1 MVKANVQA
9 IDQLDAEQLGSG
21 MMITD
26 RRFFILAV
34 SERMTQR
41 LGFAKDELIGRPAR
55 SLFPAERSAGLFDHI
70 AQAVK
75 KDGYWQGEA
84 HYVVK
89 GGQVYASRV
98 NVYAL
103 AGSEGEWLV
112 WHFAER
118 DSAPS
123 TFPLASAEVLRTI
136 YASVPFAV
144 VPVAADGTV
153 QDWGDGAETLF
164 GRRKEEAVG
173 RPIWTL
179 FRHSGQTPL
188 PFPPE
193 KRQCGE
199 GIVQREDGTPV
210 NIAYAVIPVPSSS
223 GYVVI
228 AEDITK
234 RKQKEAERRR
244 QVELAKKIQ
253 HHLLT
258 PLIQNKAVTM
268 EAIYIPSD
276 DLSGDIYACYQIDLY
291 RYGVIVI
298 DVMGHGIS
306 SALVS
311 MLLRSLLRGLIVRVI
326 DPVSVASELEK
337 HVQNLFP
344 DEAND
349 IRYLFSMIYLVI
361 DTKERKIEYTNA
373 GHPAG
378 LLVLDDGSVHELDK
392 GGLAIGSPFSLPFEK
407 GVIDYGRRARLL
419 LYTDGILEEMDPS
432 ILQSIEKI
440 RTCTQMYRHLS
451 DKGFLERLISQG
463 PSLASPADDI
473 CLLSITVHG

>member
-34 SERMTQR
+34 SERMTER
-41 LGFAKDELIGRPAR
+41 LGVAKEELIGRPAR
-55 SLFPAERSAGLFDHI
+55 SLFPAEQSAGLFDHI
-70 AQAVK
+70 AEAVK

-84 HYVVK
+84 HYIVK
-89 GGQVYASRV
+89 DGQTYASWM
-98 NVYAL
+98 NICAL
-103 AGSEGEWLV
+103 SGSEGEWLV
-112 WHFAER
+112 WQFAER
-118 DSAPS
+118 DSARALPS
-123 TFPLASAEVLRTI
+123 LAPDEVLRAI
-136 YASVPFAV
+136 YASAPFAV
-144 VPVAADGTV
+144 IPVRADGTV
-153 QDWGDGAETLF
+153 QDWGTGAEALF
-164 GRRKEEAVG
+164 GRRKEEVIG
-173 RPIWTL
+173 RPIGAL
-179 FRHSGQTPL
+179 FRRSGRMPL
-188 PFPPE
+188 LFPPE
-193 KRQCGE
+193 RRHCGE
-199 GIVQREDGTPV
+199 GVVQREDGAPV
-210 NIAYAVIPVPSSS
+210 HIAYTVIPVPDSS
-223 GYVVI
+223 GYVVL
-228 AEDITK
+228 AEDTTK

-253 HHLLT
+253 HNLLT
-258 PLIQNKAVTM
+258 PLIQNKSVTM
-268 EAIYIPSD
+268 EAVYIPSD
-276 DLSGDIYACYQIDLY
+276 ELSGDIYACYQIDLY

-361 DTKERKIEYTNA
+361 DTKKRTIEYTNA

-378 LLVLDDGSVHELDK
+378 LLVFDDGSVHELDK

-407 GVIDYGRRARLL
+407 GVIDYGKRARLL

-432 ILQSIEKI
+432 ILRSIEKI
-440 RTCTQMYRHLS
+440 RTCTQMYRHLP
-451 DKGFLERLISQG
+451 DNRFLEQLVSQSS
-463 PSLASPADDI
+463 SLASPADDI

>member
-34 SERMTQR
+34 SERMTER
-41 LGFAKDELIGRPAR
+41 LGLAKEELIGRPAS
-55 SLFPAERSAGLFDHI
+55 SLFPAERSADLFDHI

-75 KDGYWQGEA
+75 KDGCWQGEA
-84 HYVVK
+84 HHVVK
-89 GGQVYASRV
+89 GGRTYASRM

-103 AGSEGEWLV
+103 PGSEGEWLI
-112 WHFAER
+112 WRFAER
-118 DSAPS
+118 DCALSA
-123 TFPLASAEVLRTI
+123 ASLTPAEVLRAI
-136 YASVPFAV
+136 YASAPFAV
-144 VPVAADGTV
+144 VPVRADGTV
-153 QDWGDGAETLF
+153 QDWGNSAETLF

-173 RPIWTL
+173 RPIWEL
-179 FRHSGQTPL
+179 FRHGGQTPL
-188 PFPPE
+188 PFSLE
-193 KRQCGE
+193 RRQCGE
-199 GIVQREDGTPV
+199 GMVQREDGTPV
-210 NIAYAVIPVPSSS
+210 HIAYTVIPVSSSS
-223 GYVVI
+223 GYVVLV
-228 AEDITK
+228 EDITK
-234 RKQKEAERRR
+234 QKQKEAERRR
-244 QVELAKKIQ
+244 QAELAKKIQ
-253 HHLLT
+253 HTLLT
-258 PLIQNKAVTM
+258 PLIQNQAVTM
-268 EAIYIPSD
+268 EAVYIPSD

-311 MLLRSLLRGLIVRVI
+311 MLLRSLLRGLIVRVV
-326 DPVSVASELEK
+326 DPISVASELEK

-378 LLVLDDGSVHELDK
+378 LLVFDDGSVHELDK

-440 RTCTQMYRHLS
+440 RTCTQTYRHLP
-451 DKGFLERLISQG
+451 DKRFLEQLISQS
-463 PSLASPADDI
+463 PSLARPSDDI

>member
-26 RRFFILAV
+26 CRFFILAV
-34 SERMTQR
+34 SERMTER
-41 LGFAKDELIGRPAR
+41 LGLAKEELIGRPAS
-55 SLFPAERSAGLFDHI
+55 SLFPAERSARLFDHI
-70 AQAVK
+70 VQAVK

-84 HYVVK
+84 RHVVK
-89 GGQVYASRV
+89 GGQMYTSQM
-98 NVYAL
+98 NVYVL
-103 AGSEGEWLV
+103 PGSEGEWLV
-112 WHFAER
+112 WQFAEQ
-118 DSAPS
+118 DSALSIPL
-123 TFPLASAEVLRTI
+123 LASAEVLRTI
-136 YASVPFAV
+136 YASAPFAV

-179 FRHSGQTPL
+179 FGHSGETPL
-188 PFPPE
+188 PFSLE
-193 KRQCGE
+193 KQQCGE
-199 GIVQREDGTPV
+199 GMVQREDGMPV
-210 NIAYAVIPVPSSS
+210 HIAYTVIPVPSSS
-223 GYVVI
+223 GYVVLV
-228 AEDITK
+228 EDITK

-253 HHLLT
+253 HNLLT
-258 PLIQNKAVTM
+258 PLIQNQAVTM
-268 EAIYIPSD
+268 EAVYIPSE

-311 MLLRSLLRGLIVRVI
+311 MLLRSLLRGLIVRVV
-326 DPVSVASELEK
+326 DPISVASELEK
-337 HVQNLFP
+337 HVQSLFP
-344 DEAND
+344 GEAND
-349 IRYLFSMIYLVI
+349 LRYLFSMIYLVI

-378 LLVLDDGSVHELDK
+378 LLVFDDGRVHELDK

-419 LYTDGILEEMDPS
+419 LYTDGILEELDPS

-440 RTCTQMYRHLS
+440 RACTQMYRHLP
-451 DKGFLERLISQG
+451 DKRFLERLVSHS

>member
-21 MMITD
+21 MVITD
-26 RRFFILAV
+26 RQLSIVAV
-34 SERMTQR
+34 SEPTPRW
-41 LGFAKDELIGRPAR
+41 LGFAKNELVGRPVGV
-55 SLFPAERSAGLFDHI
+55 LFSAEWSAALLDGI
-70 AQAVK
+70 AEAVK
-75 KDGYWQGEA
+75 KDGCWQGEA
-84 HYVVK
+84 RHVAKSGKAYM
-89 GGQVYASRV
+89 SWM
-98 NVYAL
+98 NVYRL
-103 AGSEGEWLV
+103 SGSEGEWLV
-112 WHFAER
+112 WHFVEQTAMPPADRPTPSEWLEVIC
-118 DSAPS
+118 DSA
-123 TFPLASAEVLRTI
+123 
-136 YASVPFAV
+136 PFAV
-144 VPVAADGTV
+144 VPVAADGIV
-153 QDWGDGAETLF
+153 QDWGLSAERLF

-173 RPIWTL
+173 RPVWSL
-179 FRHSGQTPL
+179 FRCGGPTWL
-188 PFPPE
+188 PFPPKE
-193 KRQCGE
+193 QRCGK
-199 GIVQREDGTPV
+199 GMVQRPDGTSANV
-210 NIAYAVIPVPSSS
+210 AYTVIPVLQGD
-223 GYVVI
+223 GYIVLI
-228 AEDITK
+228 EDETK
-234 RKQKEAERRR
+234 QKQKEAERRR

-253 HHLLT
+253 QNLLT
-258 PLIQNKAVTM
+258 PLIQNEAVTM
-268 EAIYIPSD
+268 DAVYIPSD

-337 HVQNLFP
+337 HVQTLFP

-349 IRYLFSMIYLVI
+349 IRHLFSMIYLVI

-378 LLVLDDGSVHELDK
+378 LLVFDDGSVHELDK

-407 GVIDYGRRARLL
+407 GVIHYDKRARLL
-419 LYTDGILEEMDPS
+419 LYTDGILEEIDPS

-440 RTCTQMYRHLS
+440 RSCTQMCRHLP
-451 DKGFLERLISQG
+451 DKRFLERLISQG
-463 PSLASPADDI
+463 PPLVSPSDDI

>member
-9 IDQLDAEQLGSG
+9 IDQLDAERLGSG

-41 LGFAKDELIGRPAR
+41 LGWAKEELIGRPAS
-55 SLFPAERSAGLFDHI
+55 SLFPVERSAGLFDHI

-84 HYVVK
+84 HHVVK
-89 GGQVYASRV
+89 DGQMYASRM

-103 AGSEGEWLV
+103 SGSEGEWLV
-112 WHFAER
+112 WEFAER
-118 DSAPS
+118 KTSLSAS
-123 TFPLASAEVLRTI
+123 TLTSAEVLSTI
-136 YASVPFAV
+136 YASAPFAV

-153 QDWGDGAETLF
+153 QDWGNGAEALF
-164 GRRKEEAVG
+164 GYRKEEAIG

-193 KRQCGE
+193 RRQCGE

-210 NIAYAVIPVPSSS
+210 YIAYTIIPVPSSS
-223 GYVVI
+223 GYVVL

-234 RKQKEAERRR
+234 RKQKEGERRR

-253 HHLLT
+253 HNLLT
-258 PLIQNKAVTM
+258 PLIQNKEVTM
-268 EAIYIPSD
+268 EAVYIPSD

-344 DEAND
+344 DETND
-349 IRYLFSMIYLVI
+349 MRYLFSMIYLVI
-361 DTKERKIEYTNA
+361 DTKEHSIIPDDH
-373 GHPAG
+373 GHRTVGADH
-378 LLVLDDGSVHELDK
+378 L
-392 GGLAIGSPFSLPFEK
+392 FEK
-407 GVIDYGRRARLL
+407 ADKKRQSGAIQKLEAAYIDHNKATLDGGCCNQQLLFRSQLRIISEPPGQLNALVRRFCNHFQFKRQPMLFHHIPLSLTNPAPPLPP
-419 LYTDGILEEMDPS
+419 MF
-432 ILQSIEKI
+432 IEK
-440 RTCTQMYRHLS
+440 L
-451 DKGFLERLISQG
+451 D
-463 PSLASPADDI
+463 
-473 CLLSITVHG
+473 